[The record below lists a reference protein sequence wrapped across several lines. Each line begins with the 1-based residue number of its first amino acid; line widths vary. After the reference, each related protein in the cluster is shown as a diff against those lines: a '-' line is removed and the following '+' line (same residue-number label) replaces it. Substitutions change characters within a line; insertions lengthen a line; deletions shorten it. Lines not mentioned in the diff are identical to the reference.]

1 MGAYKKLTSKDV
13 IITPFE
19 VNKSFNF
26 TGLNS
31 DFVSNEGIDGFVGRN
46 NTSFFNPS
54 SDPTSGNDNLFDRL
68 VYHNIKQLYY
78 GNYLSGSN
86 GFISNAAT
94 ASFNPDGTITG
105 QVYTTNYNDY
115 LESTIYVNDRVTGLG
130 SGSYKYFPTEEDAY
144 IAVLS
149 IPTKLYGD
157 YIVPGTF
164 RFDTNN
170 INPFYLIDD
179 GQGNVYVPGASTI
192 SGDDEICGNIFYT
205 QGIITITY
213 NPTNISP
220 DVNFFRLFN
229 KDLWSGFPSPDER
242 VFFTS
247 SLTLYETQYK
257 CTIRENEFNYSM
269 NPTLLV
275 SGGLDQIV
283 NGKATYQDFATGSDF
298 SPYVTS
304 IGLYDEDQ
312 NLLAVGKLAKP
323 LPTSQTTDTTILIN
337 LDLN

>member
-115 LESTIYVNDRVTGLG
+115 LENTIYVNDRVTGVG

>member
-26 TGLNS
+26 TSLGS
-31 DFVSNEGIDGFVGRN
+31 SFVSNEGIDGFRGQ
-46 NTSFFNPS
+46 NTSGLFNSS
-54 SDPTSGNDNLFDRL
+54 SDSTSGNDNLFEKL
-68 VYHNIKQLYY
+68 VYHNVKQLFY
-78 GNYLSGSN
+78 GNYLSGSD
-86 GFISNAAT
+86 GFISNAST
-94 ASFNPDGTITG
+94 ASFNTDGTITG
-105 QVYTTNYNDY
+105 PTYTTNYTDF
-115 LESTIYVNDRVTGLG
+115 LESTIYVNDRVTGVG

-164 RFDTNN
+164 SYD
-170 INPFYLIDD
+170 INSTDPTFLKDD
-179 GQGNVYVPGASTI
+179 GQGNIYTVATPGLLDDDTI
-192 SGDDEICGNIFYT
+192 SGNIFYSL
-205 QGIITITY
+205 GIITLTY
-213 NPTNISP
+213 NPISSFT
-220 DVNFFRLFN
+220 DAFYFNYFN
-229 KDLWSGFPSPDER
+229 KDNWGGAAKMA
-242 VFFTS
+242 FTS
-247 SLTLYETQYK
+247 SLTLHETQYK

-283 NGKATYQDFATGSDF
+283 NGKATYQDFTTGSDF
-298 SPYVTS
+298 SPYVTTV
-304 IGLYDEDQ
+304 GLYDEDQ

>member
-19 VNKSFNF
+19 VNKSFSF

-31 DFVSNEGIDGFVGRN
+31 DFVSNEGIDGFIGKN
-46 NTSFFNPS
+46 STSFFNPS
-54 SDPTSGNDNLFDRL
+54 SDPTSGNDNLFEKL
-68 VYHNIKQLYY
+68 VYNNIKQLYY

-86 GFISNAAT
+86 GFISNAST

-105 QVYTTNYNDY
+105 PAYTTNYNDY

-130 SGSYKYFPTEEDAY
+130 SGSYKYFPTEEGAY

-164 RFDTNN
+164 RFDINN

-179 GQGNVYVPGASTI
+179 GQGNVYIPGASTI
-192 SGDDEICGNIFYT
+192 SGKDEICGNIFYT

-213 NPTNISP
+213 NPTSISP
-220 DVNFFRLFN
+220 DFLFFRLFN
-229 KDLWSGFPSPDER
+229 KDQWSGFPSPDER

>member
-26 TGLNS
+26 TGLTS
-31 DFVSNEGIDGFVGRN
+31 TFVDNEGIDGFVGRN
-46 NTSFFNPS
+46 YTSSFNSS

-86 GFISNAAT
+86 GFISNAST

-115 LESTIYVNDRVTGLG
+115 LESTIYVNDRVTGVG

-164 RFDTNN
+164 SYDIDSVDPLF
-170 INPFYLIDD
+170 LKDD
-179 GQGNVYVPGASTI
+179 GQGNVYIPGDFNI
-192 SGDDEICGNIFYT
+192 SGNDEICGNIFYT

-213 NPTNISP
+213 NPTSIGL
-220 DVNFFRLFN
+220 DFTFFSLFD
-229 KDLWSGFPSPDER
+229 KDTWTDER
-242 VFFTS
+242 MFFTS
-247 SLTLYETQYK
+247 SLTLHETQYK

-275 SGGLDQIV
+275 SGGLDQVV

-298 SPYVTS
+298 PPYITTV
-304 IGLYDEDQ
+304 GLYDEDQ

>member
-26 TGLNS
+26 TGLTS
-31 DFVSNEGIDGFVGRN
+31 SFVDNEGIDGFVGRN
-46 NTSFFNPS
+46 YTSSFNSS
-54 SDPTSGNDNLFDRL
+54 SDSTSGNDNLFEKL
-68 VYHNIKQLYY
+68 VYHNAKQLFY
-78 GNYLSGSN
+78 GNYLSGSD
-86 GFISNAAT
+86 GFISNAST
-94 ASFNPDGTITG
+94 ASFNTDGTITG
-105 QVYTTNYNDY
+105 PTYTTNYTDF
-115 LESTIYVNDRVTGLG
+115 LESTIYVNDRVTGVG

-164 RFDTNN
+164 SYDA
-170 INPFYLIDD
+170 NPVDPLFLKDD
-179 GQGNVYVPGASTI
+179 GQGNIYTVAAAGLLDDDTI
-192 SGDDEICGNIFYT
+192 SGNIFYSL
-205 QGIITITY
+205 GIIVITY
-213 NPTNISP
+213 NPIGIFP
-220 DVNFFRLFN
+220 DSFYFGLFN
-229 KDLWSGFPSPDER
+229 KDTWTDER
-242 VFFTS
+242 MFFTS
-247 SLTLYETQYK
+247 SLTLHETQYK

-298 SPYVTS
+298 SPYVTTV
-304 IGLYDEDQ
+304 GLYDEDQ